1 MELVIRLSD
10 WIYLALNGLAG
21 RSWLFD
27 TLISLPLDNN
37 LVKAGPIGACF
48 VYAWW
53 SGADEGETRRRRA
66 TLLVT
71 VASLLFVMAST
82 KTLADH
88 VFQPRPF
95 VHAQQAWHLEG
106 GKLVETGKLAYRQPL
121 GGEVRKRTDRL
132 RRGEIDDNDLGS
144 FPSDHAGFFFALSL
158 GIFLASRRA
167 GTVALAWTV
176 AAILLPRIVTGMH
189 SPLDILVGAG
199 IGAAVLLASS
209 SSPGGPSNGRWSR
222 SPAGPFAT
230 RRLRPPCCSSS
241 PSNRPACSPTCATSP
256 EPGWI
261 SSIMSRG
268 PERCSARPP
277 SCSRLPSPVAGR
289 STRRRWC

>member
-1 MELVIRLSD
+1 MDLVIRLSD
-10 WIYLALNGLAG
+10 WLYLLLNGLAG
-21 RSWLFD
+21 RSWLLD
-27 TLISLPLDNN
+27 TLISLPIDNN

-53 SGADEGETRRRRA
+53 SGGSEADARRRRA

-82 KTLADH
+82 KTLAGQF
-88 VFQPRPF
+88 FQPRPF
-95 VHAQQAWHLEG
+95 VHAQQTWHLEDG
-106 GKLVETGKLAYRQPL
+106 NLVETGKLPYRQPL
-121 GGEVRKRTDRL
+121 SGEVRKRTDRL

-167 GTVALAWTV
+167 GTIAIAWTV

-199 IGAAVLLASS
+199 IGAAVLLAIQYVARRTQ
-209 SSPGGPSNGRWSR
+209 RWALE
-222 SPAGPFAT
+222 PLAGWTFRHEALAAALLFFVAFEST
-230 RRLRPPCCSSS
+230 NVLTNVRDL
-241 PSNRPACSPTCATSP
+241 AGTGKDIV
-256 EPGWI
+256 EH
-261 SSIMSRG
+261 
-268 PERCSARPP
+268 
-277 SCSRLPSPVAGR
+277 VAG
-289 STRRRWC
+289 S

>member
-199 IGAAVLLASS
+199 IGAAVLLCVQFVARRTQQWALE
-209 SSPGGPSNGRWSR
+209 PL
-222 SPAGPFAT
+222 AGWT
-230 RRLRPPCCSSS
+230 LRHEALAAALLFFVAFES
-241 PSNRPACSPTCATSP
+241 TSVLTNVRDLA
-256 EPGWI
+256 GTGMDI
-261 SSIMSRG
+261 VDH
-268 PERCSARPP
+268 
-277 SCSRLPSPVAGR
+277 VAG
-289 STRRRWC
+289 T

>member
-1 MELVIRLSD
+1 MDMIIRLSD

-21 RSWLFD
+21 RSWLLD

-53 SGADEGETRRRRA
+53 SGGGEADTRRRRA

-71 VASLLFVMAST
+71 IASLLFVMAST
-82 KTLADH
+82 KTLAEH
-88 VFQPRPF
+88 FFQPRPF
-95 VHAQQAWHLEG
+95 VHDRQAWHLDD
-106 GKLVETGKLAYRQPL
+106 GKLVETAKLPYRRPL
-121 GGEVRKRTDRL
+121 TGEVKKRSDRL
-132 RRGEIDDNDLGS
+132 GRGEIDDNDLGS

-167 GTVALAWTV
+167 GAVALGWTA

-199 IGAAVLLASS
+199 IGGAVLLAIQLVARRTQQWALE
-209 SSPGGPSNGRWSR
+209 PL
-222 SPAGPFAT
+222 AGWT
-230 RRLRPPCCSSS
+230 LRHEALAAALLFFVAFEST
-241 PSNRPACSPTCATSP
+241 NVLVNVRDLAGT
-256 EPGWI
+256 GKDI
-261 SSIMSRG
+261 VDH
-268 PERCSARPP
+268 
-277 SCSRLPSPVAGR
+277 VAG
-289 STRRRWC
+289 S